1 MNNIKQDF
9 LILACTYASAMGQIY
24 EKKNSSIER
33 KKQLKSANQMLI
45 ELKKIY
51 KQAFI
56 ENKLSEIE
64 EFLCHDNKYVRCIA
78 ATYSL
83 IYNYNLAHKVL
94 NNLLLLP
101 VPNYVAPI
109 ARLSLASWEKGLL
122 NPENI

>member
-1 MNNIKQDF
+1 MGNIKQDF
-9 LILACTYASAMGQIY
+9 LSFASTYATAMEEIY
-24 EKKNSSIER
+24 EKKNSAIER
-33 KKQLKSANQMLI
+33 KKQLKSANQMII

-51 KQAFI
+51 KQAYV

-64 EFLCHDNKYVRCIA
+64 ELLFHDNKYVRCIA

-83 IYNYNLAHKVL
+83 IYNYNLAYKVL
-94 NNLLLLP
+94 NDLLLLP

-122 NPENI
+122 NPEQF

>member
-1 MNNIKQDF
+1 MGNIKQDF
-9 LILACTYASAMGQIY
+9 LSFASTYATAMEEIY
-24 EKKNSSIER
+24 EKKNSVVER
-33 KKQLKSANQMLI
+33 KKQLKSANQMII

-51 KQAFI
+51 KQAYI

-64 EFLCHDNKYVRCIA
+64 ELLFHDNKYVRCIA

-83 IYNYNLAHKVL
+83 IYNYNLAYKVL
-94 NNLLLLP
+94 NDLLILP

-109 ARLSLASWEKGLL
+109 ARLSLASWEKGFL

>member
-94 NNLLLLP
+94 NDLLLLP

>member
-1 MNNIKQDF
+1 MGNIKQDF
-9 LILACTYASAMGQIY
+9 LSFASTYATAMEEIY
-24 EKKNSSIER
+24 EKKNSVAER
-33 KKQLKSANQMLI
+33 KKQLKSANQMII

-51 KQAFI
+51 KQAYV

-64 EFLCHDNKYVRCIA
+64 ELLFHENKYVRCIA

-83 IYNYNLAHKVL
+83 IYNYNLAYKVL
-94 NNLLLLP
+94 NDLLLLP

-122 NPENI
+122 NPEQI

>member
-1 MNNIKQDF
+1 MGNIKQDF
-9 LILACTYASAMGQIY
+9 LSFASTYATAMEEIY
-24 EKKNSSIER
+24 EKKNSAIER
-33 KKQLKSANQMLI
+33 KKQLKSANQMII

-51 KQAFI
+51 KQAYV

-64 EFLCHDNKYVRCIA
+64 ELLFHDNKYVRCIA

-83 IYNYNLAHKVL
+83 IYNYNLAYKVL
-94 NNLLLLP
+94 NDLLLLP

-122 NPENI
+122 NPEQI

>member
-1 MNNIKQDF
+1 MGNIKQDF
-9 LILACTYASAMGQIY
+9 LSFASTYATAMEEIY
-24 EKKNSSIER
+24 EKKNSAIER
-33 KKQLKSANQMLI
+33 KKQLKSANQMII

-51 KQAFI
+51 KQAYV

-64 EFLCHDNKYVRCIA
+64 ELLFHDNKYVRCIA

-83 IYNYNLAHKVL
+83 IYNYNLAYKVL
-94 NNLLLLP
+94 NDLLLLP

-122 NPENI
+122 NPEEF

>member
-1 MNNIKQDF
+1 ME
-9 LILACTYASAMGQIY
+9 QIY

-94 NNLLLLP
+94 NDLLLLP

-122 NPENI
+122 NPENM

>member
-1 MNNIKQDF
+1 MGNIKQDF
-9 LILACTYASAMGQIY
+9 LSFASTYATAMEEIY
-24 EKKNSSIER
+24 EKKNSAIER
-33 KKQLKSANQMLI
+33 KKQLKSANQMII

-51 KQAFI
+51 KQAYI

-64 EFLCHDNKYVRCIA
+64 ELLFHDNKYVRCIA

-83 IYNYNLAHKVL
+83 IYNYNLAYKVL
-94 NNLLLLP
+94 NDLLLLP

-122 NPENI
+122 NPEQI

>member
-1 MNNIKQDF
+1 MPQQWRKFMRRKIV
-9 LILACTYASAMGQIY
+9 
-24 EKKNSSIER
+24 SIER
-33 KKQLKSANQMLI
+33 KTQLKSANQMII

-64 EFLCHDNKYVRCIA
+64 ELLFHDNKYVRCIA

-83 IYNYNLAHKVL
+83 IYNYNLAYKVL
-94 NNLLLLP
+94 NDLLLLP

-122 NPENI
+122 NPEQI